1 MRRLEM
7 KKSALLIIDVQN
19 DYFPKGAHE
28 LVDANLVLDRI
39 VEIEQTA
46 IESNMV
52 IYYIQHINHH
62 ETAKFFHAGT
72 NGADLHPAL
81 AYKDAVMVVKGR
93 PNSFF
98 ETSLLVSLKADNIT
112 DLVITGMMT
121 NMCVDATVRAAHE
134 LGFNVTLLAGA
145 CTTKDQVWNGKIIEA
160 SVASAVIYSSLSML
174 VTVEDYAKWLKGN
187 RS

>member
-1 MRRLEM
+1 M

-39 VEIEQTA
+39 LEVEEIA
-46 IESNMV
+46 IAKNMS

-62 ETAKFFHAGT
+62 ESATFFQVGT
-72 NGADLHPAL
+72 KGAEIHSSL
-81 AYKDAVMVVKGR
+81 AYQDAITVIKNR

-98 ETSLLVSLKADNIT
+98 ETSLLKSLKAENIT
-112 DLVITGMMT
+112 DLVVTGMMT

-145 CTTKDQVWNGKIIEA
+145 CTTKDQSWNGLTIEA
-160 SVASAVIYSSLSML
+160 EIASAVIYSSLSML
-174 VTVEDYAKWLKGN
+174 VSVQDYTKWLEMN
-187 RS
+187 SL